1 MTIGEFTQ
9 PAEIIPPIKEL
20 IDPNQGASLI
30 PFVPRGTS
38 SVLSTVESA
47 LRRSVHADDYCLPG
61 LVDNTDGLA
70 NAVAAL
76 GSLGGTVVLG
86 ARTYVASTL
95 VIPRG
100 VIIQGENP
108 LVSILQQQAGS
119 NVDFVTSENFA
130 SLTGT
135 GLPVATDS
143 RVPSWF
149 GLRNIQVN
157 GNREN
162 NSTGRACCFYGAYT
176 IIDHVVIGW
185 GASGGLYTEY
195 ATNVSSNA
203 SVADQEEGFI
213 RDLIVRDNNGDGW
226 VNRGPHNVHM
236 DNITG
241 MRNEGWNYFSEILDG
256 TYNRA
261 PTYCTILHCFQ
272 GDMSWT
278 SASGRKRKNIYIGTN
293 GSFGQITVD
302 GGSLEI
308 NAGSCLISNLNQ
320 YFGGQGGDMVT
331 VSGSRNMI
339 GVWRGLA
346 RAAGSTATPDAW
358 VAKITGDFNSVG
370 VMQIYDNSEAA
381 VFSNGVLISGV
392 GTAIA
397 DLFIRGTKT
406 GLKVTSSRNRIRGWV
421 ANTLVSGF
429 EYTTPVDSHGGRNR
443 INLDISPSSG
453 AYTTGNA
460 PIANSDRFNIEGT
473 GLSGGTK
480 STTLS
485 KEQSSIAGD
494 LDTVGVKTLVI
505 PHGLLYAPRRQ
516 DIKPSLTGL
525 TVKTLDLGFIRC
537 SVVDATNITIEYRV
551 ATPAVGGVM
560 SIAVQ
565 TVAQ

>member
-9 PAEIIPPIKEL
+9 PAEIIPPVKGL

-256 TYNRA
+256 TYNGA

-381 VFSNGVLISGV
+381 AFSNGVLVSGV

-551 ATPAVGGVM
+551 VTPAVGGVM

-565 TVAQ
+565 TAAQ

>member
-1 MTIGEFTQ
+1 MTVNES
-9 PAEIIPPIKEL
+9 
-20 IDPNQGASLI
+20 QGASPV
-30 PFVPRGTS
+30 PFVARSTS
-38 SVLSTVESA
+38 TLLSTVEA
-47 LRRSVHADDYCLPG
+47 AAQNNVHADDYCLPG
-61 LVDNTDGLA
+61 LVDNTQGLA
-70 NAVAAL
+70 AAIAAL
-76 GSLGGTVVLG
+76 GASGGTVLLG
-86 ARTYVASTL
+86 ARTYVASSMT
-95 VIPRG
+95 IPRG

-108 LVSILQQQAGS
+108 LVSILLQQAGS
-119 NVDFVTSENFA
+119 NTDFITSENFA
-130 SLTGT
+130 ALTGT

-149 GLRNIQVN
+149 GLRNVQIN

-195 ATNVSSNA
+195 ATNVASNA
-203 SVADQEEGFI
+203 SVADQEEGFV

-241 MRNEGWNYFSEILDG
+241 MRNEGWNYYSEILDEK
-256 TYNRA
+256 YNGA

-339 GVWRGLA
+339 GTWRGLA
-346 RAAGSTATPDAW
+346 RAAGSTATTDAW

-370 VMQIYDNSEAA
+370 VMQIYDNSESAA
-381 VFSNGVLISGV
+381 FSNGVFISGI

-397 DLFIRGTKT
+397 DLFIRGTRT
-406 GLKVTSSRNRIRGWV
+406 GLKLTSSRNRIRGWI

-429 EYTTPVDSHGGRNR
+429 DYTTPVDSHGGRNR

-453 AYTTGNA
+453 VYTTGNG

-480 STTLS
+480 STSLS
-485 KEQSSIAGD
+485 KEQSTVAGE
-494 LDTVGVKTLVI
+494 LDTAGVKTMVI

-516 DIKPSLTGL
+516 DITASLTGL
-525 TVKTLDLGFIRC
+525 TVNKLELGFMRC
-537 SVVDATNITIEYRV
+537 SVADATNITIEYRV
-551 ATPAVGGVM
+551 VTPAPGGIM

-565 TVAQ
+565 AAPL

>member
-9 PAEIIPPIKEL
+9 LAEIIPHVKGL
-20 IDPNQGASLI
+20 IDPNQGSSLI

-70 NAVAAL
+70 KAVAAL
-76 GSLGGTVVLG
+76 DSLGGTVLLG

-149 GLRNIQVN
+149 GLRNVQVN

-162 NSTGRACCFYGAYT
+162 NSSGRACCFYGAYT

-203 SVADQEEGFI
+203 SVADQEEGFV

-256 TYNRA
+256 TYNGA

-358 VAKITGDFNSVG
+358 VARITGSFNSIG

-381 VFSNGVLISGV
+381 AFSNGVFISGV

-453 AYTTGNA
+453 TYTTGNA

-473 GLSGGTK
+473 GLSGGTR

-485 KEQSSIAGD
+485 KEQSSVAGD
-494 LDTVGVKTLVI
+494 LDTVGVKTMVI

-525 TVKTLDLGFIRC
+525 TVKTLDLGFMRC
-537 SVVDATNITIEYRV
+537 SAADATNITIEYRV
-551 ATPAVGGVM
+551 VTPAVGGVL

-565 TVAQ
+565 TTAQ

>member
-1 MTIGEFTQ
+1 MTIGESTQ
-9 PAEIIPPIKEL
+9 LAETTPLEKVL
-20 IDPNQGASLI
+20 IDSNQGSPQI
-30 PFVPRGTS
+30 PFVPRSAS
-38 SVLSTVESA
+38 SVLSVVESVS
-47 LRRSVHADDYCLPG
+47 RHSVHADDYCLPG

-70 NAVAAL
+70 KAVAAL
-76 GSLGGTVVLG
+76 GSLGGTVLLG
-86 ARTYVASTL
+86 PRTYVASTM

-108 LVSILQQQAGS
+108 LVSILLQQTGS
-119 NVDFVTSENFA
+119 NVDFVTSENFPV
-130 SLTGT
+130 LTGT
-135 GLPVATDS
+135 GLPVATDN

-149 GLRNIQVN
+149 GLRNVQVN
-157 GNREN
+157 GNKEH
-162 NSTGRACCFYGAYT
+162 NSVGRACCFYGAYT

-203 SVADQEEGFI
+203 SIADQEEGFV

-226 VNRGPHNVHM
+226 INRGPHNVHM

-241 MRNEGWNYFSEILDG
+241 MRNEGWNYFSEVLDG
-256 TYNRA
+256 TYNGA

-272 GDMSWT
+272 GDMNWT

-331 VSGSRNMI
+331 ISGSRNMI

-346 RAAGSTATPDAW
+346 RAASSTATPDAW
-358 VAKITGDFNSVG
+358 IAKITGDFNSIG
-370 VMQIYDNSEAA
+370 VMQIYDNSAA
-381 VFSNGVLISGV
+381 VAFSNGVFIGGV

-406 GLKVTSSRNRIRGWV
+406 GLKVTSSRNRIRGWI
-421 ANTLVSGF
+421 ANTVVAGF

-453 AYTTGNA
+453 AYTIGNA
-460 PIANSDRFNIEGT
+460 PIVNSDRFNIEGT
-473 GLSGGTK
+473 GLNGGTK
-480 STTLS
+480 STNFS

-494 LDTVGVKTLVI
+494 LDAAGIKTMII
-505 PHGLLYAPRRQ
+505 PHGLLYTPRRQ
-516 DIKPSLTGL
+516 DIKSSLTGL
-525 TVKTLDLGFIRC
+525 TIKTLTLGFMRC
-537 SVVDATNITIEYRV
+537 SVVDATNITIEYLV
-551 ATPAVGGVM
+551 VTPAVGGVM

-565 TVAQ
+565 AAAQ